1 MNPYIKRMKVVQK
14 LVPVL
19 AIAGLLVYSSC
30 YKDNIETLYPTST
43 TCDTTTST
51 YATDIQPIVSVNCAT
66 SGCHDASTAS
76 GGYALDTYAGVETI
90 VYNGR
95 LLGTIQAGTMP
106 KSGSLSA
113 CSINKITRWVNLG
126 ALNN

>member
-1 MNPYIKRMKVVQK
+1 MNPNFLRLKFFKRVTPIIAVV
-14 LVPVL
+14 
-19 AIAGLLVYSSC
+19 GLIVYSSC
-30 YKDNIETLYPTST
+30 YKDNIETLYPVIS
-43 TCDTTTST
+43 CDTTT
-51 YATDIQPIVSVNCAT
+51 ATFAADIQPIVSVNCA
-66 SGCHDASTAS
+66 SNGCHDASTAS

-106 KSGSLSA
+106 KSGALSQ
-113 CSINKITRWVNLG
+113 CNINKITRWVNLG